1 MKPKVVPMRK
11 PFEQELHDKY
21 DAIAK
26 SAVGQYIEK
35 TCGLRVEPNED
46 QYGVD
51 LLLLRNDKLI
61 GYAEVEV
68 RQWSP
73 NCPYATIHVPE
84 RKTKFFGDRVL
95 FFALTKDIKSAYW
108 IETNKISEHPLREIS
123 NYKVASGEMF
133 YDVPTELFGFVEL

>member
-1 MKPKVVPMRK
+1 MRK
-11 PFEQELHDKY
+11 PFEQELHDQY
-21 DAIAK
+21 DEIAK
-26 SAVGQYIEK
+26 IAIKKYIEQ
-35 TCGLRVEPNED
+35 TCGLRVEPNDD

-95 FFALTKDIKSAYW
+95 FFALTKDLGSAYW
-108 IETNKISEHPLREIS
+108 IETNDIKEYPLKEVS
-123 NYKVASGEMF
+123 NYKVASGEYF
-133 YDVPTELFGFVEL
+133 YDVPTNKFGYVSLR